1 MEGEVIIGGLW
12 CSDVLARLGDALDGS
27 LEPTQASAIQVHLA
41 GCDRCARFG
50 GAVAAM
56 IERLRQGLG
65 RSAPNTEAD
74 AEGTAIA
81 TRLDAR
87 LAQEP

>member
-1 MEGEVIIGGLW
+1 VEGEIIVGGLR
-12 CSDVLARLGDALDGS
+12 CSEVLAVLGEALDGS
-27 LEPTQASAIQVHLA
+27 LDAAQAGAVREHLA

-56 IERLRQGLG
+56 IDRLRQGLG

-74 AEGTAIA
+74 TEGMAA
-81 TRLDAR
+81 RLDAR
-87 LAQEP
+87 LAREP